1 MKKDN
6 KDNNSFFESFK
17 YNYNN
22 LEGFDSLVKLII
34 FFAFSLIILIFG
46 RVAVQQD
53 REEAEKRK
61 EINQVNQ
68 SENIF
73 KRQVEQII
81 KKEGTIKITK
91 GDYVVMLKNVKE
103 SDGIING
110 FFQDSNKVS
119 KEFRIKENKVYE
131 LVFDEEEENEILLSE
146 LNLDFIIPS
155 LLVGILEDNEKL
167 EEKDGNT
174 IYYTYNYA
182 SDVSYTISLKI
193 ESDNVQSINISNDNV
208 IYEITYK

>member
-6 KDNNSFFESFK
+6 KDNNFFESFK

-22 LEGFDSLVKLII
+22 LEGFDSLIKLII
-34 FFAFSLIILIFG
+34 FFVFSLIILIFG
-46 RVAVQQD
+46 RIAVQQD

-61 EINQVNQ
+61 EINQANQ

-81 KKEGTIKITK
+81 KKEGTIKISK

-103 SDGIING
+103 SDGVING

-119 KEFRIKENKVYE
+119 KEFRIRENKVYE
-131 LVFDEEEENEILLSE
+131 LVFDEEEENETLFSE

-155 LLVGILEDNEKL
+155 MLVSILEDNEKQ

-174 IYYTYNYA
+174 IYYTYNYS
-182 SDVSYTISLKI
+182 SDVNYTISLKI
-193 ESDNVQSINISNDNV
+193 ESDNVESINISNDNV

>member
-6 KDNNSFFESFK
+6 KDNSFFESFK

-46 RVAVQQD
+46 RFAVQQD

-61 EINQVNQ
+61 EINQANQ

-103 SDGIING
+103 SDGVING

-131 LVFDEEEENEILLSE
+131 LVFDEEEENETLLSE

-155 LLVGILEDNEKL
+155 MLVSILEETEKL
-167 EEKDGNT
+167 EEKDGNA

-182 SDVSYTISLKI
+182 SDVNYTISLKI
-193 ESDNVQSINISNDNV
+193 ESDSVQSINISNDNV

>member
-34 FFAFSLIILIFG
+34 FFAFILIFG
-46 RVAVQQD
+46 RFAVQQD

-61 EINQVNQ
+61 EINQANQ

-81 KKEGTIKITK
+81 KKEGTIKISK

-103 SDGIING
+103 SDGVING

-119 KEFRIKENKVYE
+119 KEFRIRENKVYE
-131 LVFDEEEENEILLSE
+131 LVFDEEEEEETLLSE

-155 LLVGILEDNEKL
+155 MLVSILEDNEKL
-167 EEKDGNT
+167 EERDGNA
-174 IYYTYNYA
+174 IYYTYNYG
-182 SDVSYTISLKI
+182 SDVNYTISLKI

-208 IYEITYK
+208 IYERNYK

>member
-6 KDNNSFFESFK
+6 KDDNNFFESFK

-46 RVAVQQD
+46 RFAVQQD

-61 EINQVNQ
+61 EINQANQ

-103 SDGIING
+103 SDGVING

-131 LVFDEEEENEILLSE
+131 LVFDEEEENETLLSE

-155 LLVGILEDNEKL
+155 MLVSILEENEKL
-167 EEKDGNT
+167 EEKDGNA

-182 SDVSYTISLKI
+182 SDVNYTISLKI
-193 ESDNVQSINISNDNV
+193 ESDNVENINISNDNV

>member
-6 KDNNSFFESFK
+6 KDNSFFESFK

-46 RVAVQQD
+46 RFAVQQD

-61 EINQVNQ
+61 EINQANQ

-103 SDGIING
+103 SDGVING

-131 LVFDEEEENEILLSE
+131 LVFDEEEENETLLSE

-155 LLVGILEDNEKL
+155 MLVSILEENEKL
-167 EEKDGNT
+167 EEKDGNA

-182 SDVSYTISLKI
+182 SDVNYTISLKI
-193 ESDNVQSINISNDNV
+193 ESDNVENINISNDNV